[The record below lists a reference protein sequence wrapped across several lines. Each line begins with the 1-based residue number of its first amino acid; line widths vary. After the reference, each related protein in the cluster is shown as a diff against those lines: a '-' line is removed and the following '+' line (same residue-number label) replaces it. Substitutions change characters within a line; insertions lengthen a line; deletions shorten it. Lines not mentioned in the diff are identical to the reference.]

1 MSTAKNISAVVGENL
16 HTWRMGA
23 GLTQDEVAHWACSL
37 GFEWTQATVA
47 AIETGRREV
56 SLSEFVA
63 LPFLAQLAGS
73 ADSWNRLAS
82 FLPDAPEPD
91 TESTGDGDDS
101 NASAFVLDL
110 RTCVEVQLSPGCWIY
125 TEHLRALLGGHP
137 AGGRKVPKDALVTF
151 RTLGESISSVSE
163 TIKASLEA
171 ALDDLPAVLRATT
184 DLGIGLLG
192 PRDAE
197 QKAAKKLGVT
207 ADDVLAAALT
217 LWGKTLTD
225 ERDARAEK
233 QVSGDASPGRLQA
246 IRGHMTRD
254 LLNELQPVLEKK
266 GDTK

>member
-1 MSTAKNISAVVGENL
+1 MLCWGDIRPGGE
-16 HTWRMGA
+16 RY
-23 GLTQDEVAHWACSL
+23 Q
-37 GFEWTQATVA
+37 
-47 AIETGRREV
+47 
-56 SLSEFVA
+56 
-63 LPFLAQLAGS
+63 
-73 ADSWNRLAS
+73 
-82 FLPDAPEPD
+82 
-91 TESTGDGDDS
+91 
-101 NASAFVLDL
+101 
-110 RTCVEVQLSPGCWIY
+110 
-125 TEHLRALLGGHP
+125 
-137 AGGRKVPKDALVTF
+137 KDALVTF
-151 RTLGESISSVSE
+151 RTLGESISSVPE

-171 ALDDLPAVLRATT
+171 RARRSRGRSPSN
-184 DLGIGLLG
+184 DGLGIGLLG